1 MPGRIITYLKE
12 ARLELKKVSWPKRQE
27 TIRYTV
33 AVIAMSLALA
43 ALLGG
48 LDLAFTYLLQKF
60 IL

>member
-1 MPGRIITYLKE
+1 MFNRVITYLKE

-33 AVIAMSLALA
+33 AVIVMSLALA
-43 ALLGG
+43 AFLGG
-48 LDLAFTYLLQKF
+48 LDFGFTYILQKF